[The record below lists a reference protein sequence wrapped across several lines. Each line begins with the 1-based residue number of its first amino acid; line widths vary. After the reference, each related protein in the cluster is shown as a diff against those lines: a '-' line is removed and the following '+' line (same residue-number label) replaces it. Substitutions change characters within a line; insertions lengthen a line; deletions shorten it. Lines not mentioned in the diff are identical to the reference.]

1 MTKLIDITGQRFGRL
16 IAIKRGE
23 NDKHGHTRWWCQ
35 CDCGS
40 PLKLIDSAAL
50 RKGLVVSC
58 GCNKKEKLKEYNDKN
73 KLVDE
78 TGNVYGYLTVLRHA
92 ENVPSKD
99 GRAQWV
105 CKCKCGNEIIT
116 TGKLLRDGSKLSC
129 GCMKKSKGE
138 LKIEQLLEKNHII
151 YAEQYTQYIEQNF
164 YKVIEKHPYY
174 FDFAILNDKKE
185 LLYLIEFD
193 GKQHFEYN
201 EKSDFWDNEEKFKLT
216 QFRDKLKNQWCKD
229 NNIPLIRIP
238 YWHLKDLCIEDL
250 KLETSSFI
258 I

>member
-1 MTKLIDITGQRFGRL
+1 MGKLID
-16 IAIKRGE
+16 
-23 NDKHGHTRWWCQ
+23 
-35 CDCGS
+35 
-40 PLKLIDSAAL
+40 
-50 RKGLVVSC
+50 
-58 GCNKKEKLKEYNDKN
+58 
-73 KLVDE
+73 E
-78 TGNVYGYLTVLRHA
+78 TGKRYGYLTVLRRA

-105 CKCKCGNEIIT
+105 CRCKCGNEIIT
-116 TGKLLRDGSKLSC
+116 TGKLLRDGDKLSC

-138 LKIEQLLEKNHII
+138 LKIEQLLEENHIV

-193 GKQHFEYN
+193 GIQHFEYN
-201 EKSDFWDNEEKFKLT
+201 EKSEFWDTKKSFELT
-216 QFRDKLKNQWCKD
+216 QFRDNLKNQWCKD

-238 YWHLKDLCIEDL
+238 YWHLKDLRIEDL
-250 KLETSSFI
+250 NLETSSFI